1 MCTIGV
7 LRLGDDDYLL
17 FKNKD
22 FVRSHFDDRLVL
34 EPEVFGAM
42 GVTTWA
48 ATDPDSDNLSGFSI
62 GANASGL
69 LCCDSNVRT
78 LDRHENYDD
87 LVEIAL
93 RAGSSIGSA
102 IDAVR
107 AAVEDRPYMWANL
120 IMIDGAEAASVEV
133 RSNQVEVV
141 PLDGPT
147 ARANHHVVMRAN
159 REDDDTT
166 TSEDRYGSAQRQ
178 IESVSTVDDVFALQ
192 RSHDHGDTG
201 VCNHSL
207 YQTVYSYV
215 LRRRDGQT
223 SLYVS
228 QGRPCES
235 PVPEGLVLPIGS
247 LWSISNEAEFR
258 AAYPS
263 ARSLQMT

>member
-7 LRLGDDDYLL
+7 LRLADEYLL

-22 FVRSHFDDRLVL
+22 FVRPHFDDRLVV
-34 EPEVFGAM
+34 EPEVFGVM
-42 GVTTWA
+42 GTTSWA
-48 ATDPDSDNLSGFSI
+48 DADNTSDRFSGFSL

-78 LDRHENYDD
+78 LEDHENYDD

-93 RAGSSIGSA
+93 RQGTGVASA

-107 AAVEDRPYMWANL
+107 SAVERRPYLWANL
-120 IMIDGAEAASVEV
+120 LMIDANESASVEV
-133 RSNQVEVV
+133 RSNRVEVV
-141 PLDGPT
+141 PLDRPT
-147 ARANHHVVMRAN
+147 SRANHHVVMGAN
-159 REDDDTT
+159 REDDDTV
-166 TSEDRYGSAQRQ
+166 TSQSRYESAQRQ
-178 IESVSTVDDVFALQ
+178 IHAVSTLSDIFELQ
-192 RSHDHGDTG
+192 RSHDEGNTG

-215 LRRRDGQT
+215 LRRRDDQT

-235 PVPEGLVLPIGS
+235 PLPKEMVLPIGS
-247 LWSISNEAEFR
+247 LWSTEDESEFR

-263 ARSLQMT
+263 AQSLQMT

>member
-7 LRLGDDDYLL
+7 LRLDDEYIL

-22 FVRSHFDDRLVL
+22 FVRPHFDDRLVV
-34 EPEVFGAM
+34 EHEVFGAM
-42 GVTTWA
+42 GTTSWA
-48 ATDPDSDNLSGFSI
+48 DTDNNSDHFSGFSL

-69 LCCDSNVRT
+69 LCCDANVRT
-78 LDRHENYDD
+78 VEDHENYDD

-93 RAGSSIGSA
+93 RQGTDVESA

-107 AAVEDRPYMWANL
+107 SAVDRRPYLWANL
-120 IMIDGAEAASVEV
+120 LMIDANDSASVEV
-133 RSNQVEVV
+133 RSSRVEVV
-141 PLDGPT
+141 PLDRPT
-147 ARANHHVVMRAN
+147 ARANHHVVMGAN
-159 REDDDTT
+159 REDDDTV
-166 TSEDRYGSAQRQ
+166 TSKSRYESAQRQ
-178 IESVSTVDDVFALQ
+178 IGSVSTLEDLFELQ
-192 RSHDHGDTG
+192 RSHDEGDTG

-215 LRRRDGQT
+215 LRRRNDQT

-235 PVPEGLVLPIGS
+235 PIPQEMVVPIGS
-247 LWSISNEAEFR
+247 FWSIENESEFR

-263 ARSLQMT
+263 AHSLQMT

>member
-22 FVRSHFDDRLVL
+22 FVRSHFDDRLVV

-48 ATDPDSDNLSGFSI
+48 GTDPHLDNFSGFSI

-78 LDRHENYDD
+78 LDEHENYDD

-93 RAGSSIGSA
+93 RVGADVGSA

-107 AAVEDRPYMWANL
+107 SALERQPYLWANL
-120 IMIDGAEAASVEV
+120 IMIDETEAASIEV
-133 RSNQVEVV
+133 RSNRVEVV
-141 PLDGPT
+141 PLYGAT
-147 ARANHHVVMRAN
+147 ARANHHVVMGAN

-166 TSEDRYGSAQRQ
+166 TSQNRYDSAQRQ
-178 IESVSTVDDVFALQ
+178 IESVSTLDDVLALQ

-215 LRRRDGQT
+215 LRRRNGQT

-235 PVPEGLVLPIGS
+235 PVSEELVLPIGNH
-247 LWSISNEAEFR
+247 WSISNEAEFR

-263 ARSLQMT
+263 ARSLQMI